1 MENSIQSALKLF
13 DKKINLL
20 IVDDDDV
27 LLDSLTN
34 TFISPLFKIS
44 TASTLAQASD
54 LIGSNPHKW
63 HCWILDIDLGH
74 GQCGLDLLSR
84 YSGYQFAIV
93 LSGLHRMALA
103 AESIR
108 LGAMMAFDKDPAS
121 IEQLH
126 NEVCKTAALGFLLN
140 GKCDHFDIFKLL
152 LDDTV
157 TTIEEWAFQGCIELR
172 KLHRIYDLYP
182 PITPNFGLALY
193 RAIYYLLR
201 NPTDS
206 ATAPFTVESREKYM
220 LWIQYALRKNGQL

>member
-1 MENSIQSALKLF
+1 MEISIQTALKLF

-27 LLDSLTN
+27 LLDSLTT
-34 TFISPLFKIS
+34 TFVSPLFNIS
-44 TASTLAQASD
+44 TASTLAQAGD
-54 LIGSNPHKW
+54 LIDSNPDSW

-108 LGAMMAFDKDPAS
+108 LGARMAFDKDPSS

-140 GKCDHFDIFKLL
+140 GKCDHFDIFQLL

-157 TTIEEWAFQGCIELR
+157 TTIEEWAFRGCIELR
-172 KLHRIYDLYP
+172 KLHRICDLYP

-206 ATAPFTVESREKYM
+206 ATASFTAESRAKYVS
-220 LWIQYALRKNGQL
+220 WINYALRKYG